1 MTPGAQSLWGLRVLA
16 LVVAMVLWFTVSE
29 REREQRVDKEF
40 QVPIAYAVP
49 DGYLLL
55 EPVGSAT
62 VRLRGPTSSVN
73 QLRTED
79 IQVLVELAP
88 PTTPTGEVE
97 VSLQPDEHVRLPS
110 ANLQV
115 LELEPRQLDL
125 TLDREVT
132 RDVEVRPRLTG
143 EPAQG
148 ATVAGHAVNPSQ
160 VTVRGPASHLPQAF
174 SLSTMP
180 IPLDQRRRSFEE
192 TVSVVS
198 TDPLVQ
204 IVGSRLVAVTVRL
217 QPPASEPAEE
227 SEASE

>member
-1 MTPGAQSLWGLRVLA
+1 MTPGAQSIWGLRLLA
-16 LVVAMVLWFTVSE
+16 LVVAVVLWFTVSE

-40 QVPIAYAVP
+40 EVPIAYAVP

-62 VRLRGPTSSVN
+62 VRLRGPTSSIN
-73 QLRTED
+73 QLRSED
-79 IQVLVELAP
+79 IQVLVELDE

-97 VSLQPDEHVRLPS
+97 VSLQSDEHVRLPS
-110 ANLQV
+110 PDLQV
-115 LELEPRQLDL
+115 LELEPRQLNL

-132 RDVEVRPRLTG
+132 RDVAVRPRLTG
-143 EPAQG
+143 EPAEG
-148 ATVAGHAVNPSQ
+148 GTLAGHAVTPSE

-180 IPLDQRRRSFEE
+180 VPLDHRARSFEE

-204 IVGSRLVAVTVRL
+204 IVGSRLVRVTVRL
-217 QPPASEPAEE
+217 ETPVAAEDE
-227 SEASE
+227 GAE

>member
-1 MTPGAQSLWGLRVLA
+1 MTPGAQSIWVLRVLA
-16 LVVAMVLWFTVSE
+16 LVVALVLWFTVSE

-62 VRLRGPTSSVN
+62 VRLRGPTSSIN
-73 QLRTED
+73 QLRSED
-79 IQVLVELAP
+79 IQVLVELGP
-88 PTTPTGEVE
+88 PTSPTGEVE

-115 LELEPRQLDL
+115 LELEPRQLNL

-132 RDVEVRPRLTG
+132 RDIEVRPRLTG
-143 EPAQG
+143 EPAEG

-180 IPLDQRRRSFEE
+180 IPLDERRTSFRE

-204 IVGSRLVAVTVRL
+204 IAGSRLVEVTVRL
-217 QPPASEPAEE
+217 ESPADAETAEGEE
-227 SEASE
+227 SE